1 MSLRFIKNDI
11 LENIKIFIIPMI
23 IIILIYSII
32 YFNLNS
38 YKGKKMKTYIKFLSK
53 IYLNSFF
60 YVSLIMFSLIFILNL
75 LSELDFFKDINV
87 NSYFPIYLS
96 LLNSPTFIFEM
107 FPFIFLI
114 STQLFFITLF
124 NNNQLSIFKYSGL
137 KNSKILFIISL
148 MSFILG
154 IIIITLFYSFS
165 SSLKNFYLDLKTNY
179 TSDGKY
185 LAVITKNGLWIKD
198 VIDDKIL
205 IINSVKIDQNYLID
219 AYISEFNNN
228 FEIKRNIVSPKI
240 DISNKNW
247 IIFDAKVFDKNTKQ
261 KFEILEMNTNFDY
274 LVIQSLFS
282 NLSSLSIL
290 ELLEL
295 RKNYKSLNYS
305 LIEIDIQLLKLISF
319 PIYLMLMT
327 IFSSIIMMSTK
338 QLKSSILKI
347 SIGLFFSVL
356 IYYLFNFFN
365 VLGKTEKIDLF
376 SSVLLPIILLTIVN
390 SLMIR
395 RFNEK

>member
-1 MSLRFIKNDI
+1 
-11 LENIKIFIIPMI
+11 
-23 IIILIYSII
+23 
-32 YFNLNS
+32 
-38 YKGKKMKTYIKFLSK
+38 MKTYIKFLSK
-53 IYLNSFF
+53 IYVNSFF

-75 LSELDFFKDINV
+75 LNELDFFKEIDV
-87 NSYFPIYLS
+87 DSYFPIYLS

-137 KNSKILFIISL
+137 KNSKILFIISSL
-148 MSFILG
+148 SFILG
-154 IIIITLFYSFS
+154 VLIITLFYSFS

-219 AYISEFNNN
+219 AYISEFNKD

-240 DISNKNW
+240 DITDKKW
-247 IIFDAKVFDKNTKQ
+247 IIYEARIFDKNTKQ
-261 KFEILEMNTNFDY
+261 KLEVLNMSTNFDY
-274 LVIQSLFS
+274 LIIQNLFS

-290 ELLEL
+290 ELFEL

-319 PIYLMLMT
+319 PFYLMLMT
-327 IFSSIIMMSTK
+327 IFSSVIMMGTK
-338 QLKSSILKI
+338 EIKSSIIKI
-347 SIGLFFSVL
+347 SIGLFFSVV

-365 VLGKTEKIDLF
+365 VLGKTEKINLF
-376 SSVLLPIILLTIVN
+376 GSVLLPIIFLTAIN

>member
-1 MSLRFIKNDI
+1 
-11 LENIKIFIIPMI
+11 
-23 IIILIYSII
+23 
-32 YFNLNS
+32 
-38 YKGKKMKTYIKFLSK
+38 MKTYIKFLSK

-60 YVSLIMFSLIFILNL
+60 YVSLVMLCLIFILNL

-96 LLNSPTFIFEM
+96 LLNSPTYIFEM

-114 STQLFFITLF
+114 STQLFFISLF
-124 NNNQLSIFKYSGL
+124 NNSQLNVFKYSGL
-137 KNSKILFIISL
+137 KNSKILFIISFI
-148 MSFILG
+148 SFFLG
-154 IIIITLFYSFS
+154 ILIITLFYSFS
-165 SSLKNFYLDLKTNY
+165 SSLKNFYLDLKSNY
-179 TSDGKY
+179 TTDEKY

-198 VIDDKIL
+198 VIDNKIL
-205 IINSVKIDQNYLID
+205 IINSFKIDQNYLID

-240 DISNKNW
+240 DISNKDW
-247 IIFDAKVFDKNTKQ
+247 IIFNAEVFEKNEKQ
-261 KFEILEMNTNFDY
+261 KLEILKMTTNFDY
-274 LVIQSLFS
+274 LIIQNLFS

-305 LIEIDIQLLKLISF
+305 LIDIDIQLLKLISF
-319 PIYLMLMT
+319 PIYLALMT
-327 IFSSIIMMSTK
+327 IFSSVIMLSTK
-338 QLKSSILKI
+338 ELKSSILKI
-347 SIGLFFSVL
+347 SIGLFFSVV

-365 VLGKTEKIDLF
+365 VLGKTEKINLF
-376 SSVLLPIILLTIVN
+376 ISVLLPIILLTVIN
-390 SLMIR
+390 SIMIR

>member
-1 MSLRFIKNDI
+1 
-11 LENIKIFIIPMI
+11 
-23 IIILIYSII
+23 
-32 YFNLNS
+32 
-38 YKGKKMKTYIKFLSK
+38 MKTYIKFLSK
-53 IYLNSFF
+53 TYLSSFF
-60 YVSLIMFSLIFILNL
+60 YVLLIMFSLIFILNL

-87 NSYFPIYLS
+87 NSYLPIYLS

-137 KNSKILFIISL
+137 KNSKILIIISF

-154 IIIITLFYSFS
+154 ILIITLFYSFS

-205 IINSVKIDQNYLID
+205 IINSVKIDQNFLID
-219 AYISEFNNN
+219 AYISEFNKN

-240 DISNKNW
+240 DISDKNW
-247 IIFDAKVFDKNTKQ
+247 IIYEAKVFDRNTKQ
-261 KFEILEMNTNFDY
+261 KFEIVEMTTNFDY
-274 LVIQSLFS
+274 LVIQNLFS

-319 PIYLMLMT
+319 PVYLMLMT

-338 QLKSSILKI
+338 ELKSSIIKI
-347 SIGLFFSVL
+347 SIGLFFSVV

-365 VLGKTEKIDLF
+365 VLGKTEKINLF
-376 SSVLLPIILLTIVN
+376 ISVLLPIVLLTVVN
-390 SLMIR
+390 SLMVR

>member
-1 MSLRFIKNDI
+1 
-11 LENIKIFIIPMI
+11 
-23 IIILIYSII
+23 
-32 YFNLNS
+32 
-38 YKGKKMKTYIKFLSK
+38 MKTYIKFLSK
-53 IYLNSFF
+53 TYLSSFF
-60 YVSLIMFSLIFILNL
+60 YVLLIMFSLIFILNL

-137 KNSKILFIISL
+137 KNSKILIIISF

-154 IIIITLFYSFS
+154 ILIITLFYSFS

-198 VIDDKIL
+198 VVDDKIL
-205 IINSVKIDQNYLID
+205 IINSVKIDQNYLVD
-219 AYISEFNNN
+219 AYISEFNKN

-240 DISNKNW
+240 DISDKNW
-247 IIFDAKVFDKNTKQ
+247 IIYEAKVFDRNTKQ
-261 KFEILEMNTNFDY
+261 KFEIVEMTTNFDY
-274 LVIQSLFS
+274 LVIQNLFS

-327 IFSSIIMMSTK
+327 IFSSVIMMSTK
-338 QLKSSILKI
+338 ELKSSIIKI
-347 SIGLFFSVL
+347 SIGLFFSVI

-365 VLGKTEKIDLF
+365 VLGKTEKINIF
-376 SSVLLPIILLTIVN
+376 ISVLLPIILLTVVN

>member
-1 MSLRFIKNDI
+1 
-11 LENIKIFIIPMI
+11 
-23 IIILIYSII
+23 
-32 YFNLNS
+32 
-38 YKGKKMKTYIKFLSK
+38 MKTYIKFLSK

-60 YVSLIMFSLIFILNL
+60 YVSLIMFSLIFIINL
-75 LSELDFFKDINV
+75 LNELDFFKDINV

-124 NNNQLSIFKYSGL
+124 SNNQLSIFKYSGL

-154 IIIITLFYSFS
+154 IMIITLFYSFS

-219 AYISEFNNN
+219 AYISEFNSN

-261 KFEILEMNTNFDY
+261 KFEILNMNTNFDY
-274 LVIQSLFS
+274 LVVQSLFS

-376 SSVLLPIILLTIVN
+376 SSVLLPILLLTVVN

>member
-1 MSLRFIKNDI
+1 
-11 LENIKIFIIPMI
+11 
-23 IIILIYSII
+23 
-32 YFNLNS
+32 
-38 YKGKKMKTYIKFLSK
+38 MKTYIKFISK
-53 IYLNSFF
+53 TYLNSFF

-87 NSYFPIYLS
+87 DNYFPVYLS

-114 STQLFFITLF
+114 STQLFFITLL

-137 KNSKILFIISL
+137 ENSKILFIISI
-148 MSFILG
+148 MSFFLG
-154 IIIITLFYSFS
+154 ILIITLFYSFS

-198 VIDDKIL
+198 IIDERIL
-205 IINSVKIDQNYLID
+205 IINSVKIDQNYLTD
-219 AYISEFNNN
+219 AYISEFNKD

-247 IIFDAKVFDKNTKQ
+247 IIYEPRVFDKSTKQ
-261 KFEILEMNTNFDY
+261 KYEILNMTTNFDY
-274 LVIQSLFS
+274 LIIQNLFS

-290 ELLEL
+290 ELFEL

-319 PIYLMLMT
+319 PVYLMLMT
-327 IFSSIIMMSTK
+327 IFSSVIMMGTK
-338 QLKSSILKI
+338 KIKSSIVKI
-347 SIGLFFSVL
+347 SIGLFFSVV

-365 VLGKTEKIDLF
+365 VLGKTEKINLF
-376 SSVLLPIILLTIVN
+376 GSVLLPIILLTVLN

>member
-1 MSLRFIKNDI
+1 
-11 LENIKIFIIPMI
+11 
-23 IIILIYSII
+23 
-32 YFNLNS
+32 
-38 YKGKKMKTYIKFLSK
+38 
-53 IYLNSFF
+53 
-60 YVSLIMFSLIFILNL
+60 
-75 LSELDFFKDINV
+75 
-87 NSYFPIYLS
+87 
-96 LLNSPTFIFEM
+96 
-107 FPFIFLI
+107 
-114 STQLFFITLF
+114 
-124 NNNQLSIFKYSGL
+124 
-137 KNSKILFIISL
+137 

-154 IIIITLFYSFS
+154 ILIITLFYSFS

-198 VIDDKIL
+198 VVDDKIL

-219 AYISEFNNN
+219 AYISEFNKN

-240 DISNKNW
+240 DISDKNW
-247 IIFDAKVFDKNTKQ
+247 IIYEAKVFDRNTKQ
-261 KFEILEMNTNFDY
+261 KFEIVEMTTNFDY
-274 LVIQSLFS
+274 LVIQNLFS

-327 IFSSIIMMSTK
+327 IFSSVIMMSTK
-338 QLKSSILKI
+338 ELRSSIIKI
-347 SIGLFFSVL
+347 SIGLFFSVI

-365 VLGKTEKIDLF
+365 VLGKTEKINIF
-376 SSVLLPIILLTIVN
+376 ISVLLPIILLTIVN

>member
-1 MSLRFIKNDI
+1 MR
-11 LENIKIFIIPMI
+11 
-23 IIILIYSII
+23 
-32 YFNLNS
+32 
-38 YKGKKMKTYIKFLSK
+38 TYIKFLSK

-87 NSYFPIYLS
+87 NSYFPVYLS
-96 LLNSPTFIFEM
+96 LLNSPTYIFEM

-124 NNNQLSIFKYSGL
+124 NNDQLSIFKYSGL
-137 KNSKILFIISL
+137 KNSKILLIISL
-148 MSFILG
+148 MSFFLG
-154 IIIITLFYSFS
+154 LLIITLFYSFS
-165 SSLKNFYLDLKTNY
+165 SSLKNFYLDLKSNY
-179 TSDGKY
+179 TTDEKY

-205 IINSVKIDQNYLID
+205 IVNSFKIDQNYLID
-219 AYISEFNNN
+219 AYISEFNND

-240 DISNKNW
+240 DISEKNW
-247 IIFDAKVFDKNTKQ
+247 VIFEAEVFEKNAKQ
-261 KFEILEMNTNFDY
+261 KFEVMKISTNFDY
-274 LVIQSLFS
+274 LIIQNLFS

-290 ELLEL
+290 ELFEL

-305 LIEIDIQLLKLISF
+305 LIDIDIQLLKLISF
-319 PIYLMLMT
+319 PLYLMLMT
-327 IFSSIIMMSTK
+327 IFSSIIMLGTK
-338 QLKSSILKI
+338 KLKSSILKI
-347 SIGLFFSVL
+347 SIGLFFSVV

-376 SSVLLPIILLTIVN
+376 SSVLLPIIFLTAVN

>member
-1 MSLRFIKNDI
+1 
-11 LENIKIFIIPMI
+11 
-23 IIILIYSII
+23 
-32 YFNLNS
+32 
-38 YKGKKMKTYIKFLSK
+38 
-53 IYLNSFF
+53 
-60 YVSLIMFSLIFILNL
+60 MFSLIFVLNL

-87 NSYFPIYLS
+87 NSYYPVYLS

-124 NNNQLSIFKYSGL
+124 NNDQFSIFKYSGL
-137 KNSKILFIISL
+137 KNSKILSIISIT
-148 MSFILG
+148 SFILG
-154 IIIITLFYSFS
+154 ILIITLFYSFS
-165 SSLKNFYLDLKTNY
+165 SSLKNFYLDLKSNY
-179 TSDGKY
+179 TTDEKY

-205 IINSVKIDQNYLID
+205 IINSVKIDKNYLIN
-219 AYISEFNNN
+219 AYISEFNKD

-240 DISNKNW
+240 DISDKNW
-247 IIFDAKVFDKNTKQ
+247 IIYEAKVFDRNTKQ
-261 KFEILEMNTNFDY
+261 KFEIIEMTTNFDY
-274 LVIQSLFS
+274 LVIQNLFS

-327 IFSSIIMMSTK
+327 IFSSVIMMSTK
-338 QLKSSILKI
+338 ELKSSIIKI
-347 SIGLFFSVL
+347 SIGLFFSVI

-365 VLGKTEKIDLF
+365 VLGKTEKINIF
-376 SSVLLPIILLTIVN
+376 ISVLLPIILLTIVN

>member
-1 MSLRFIKNDI
+1 
-11 LENIKIFIIPMI
+11 
-23 IIILIYSII
+23 
-32 YFNLNS
+32 
-38 YKGKKMKTYIKFLSK
+38 MKTYIKFLSK
-53 IYLNSFF
+53 IFLNSFF

-75 LSELDFFKDINV
+75 LSELDFFKDIKV
-87 NSYFPIYLS
+87 DSYFPIYLS

-137 KNSKILFIISL
+137 KNSNILLIISL
-148 MSFILG
+148 MSFFLG
-154 IIIITLFYSFS
+154 VLIITFFYSFS

-179 TSDGKY
+179 TKDGKY

-198 VIDDKIL
+198 VIDNKIL
-205 IINSVKIDQNYLID
+205 IINSVKIDKNYLID

-240 DISNKNW
+240 DISSKNW
-247 IIFDAKVFDKNTKQ
+247 VIYNAEVFDKNKKKKLETL
-261 KFEILEMNTNFDY
+261 EINTNFNY
-274 LVIQSLFS
+274 LIIQNLFS

-290 ELLEL
+290 ELLQL

-305 LIEIDIQLLKLISF
+305 IIEIDIQLLKLISF
-319 PIYLMLMT
+319 PIYFVLMT
-327 IFSSIIMMSTK
+327 ILSSIIMLSTK
-338 QLKSSILKI
+338 KLKSSILKI
-347 SIGLFFSVL
+347 SIGLFFSVV

-365 VLGKTEKIDLF
+365 VLGKTEKMNIF
-376 SSVLLPIILLTIVN
+376 SSVLVPIILLSVIN
-390 SLMIR
+390 SIIIR
-395 RFNEK
+395 KFNEK

>member
-1 MSLRFIKNDI
+1 
-11 LENIKIFIIPMI
+11 
-23 IIILIYSII
+23 
-32 YFNLNS
+32 
-38 YKGKKMKTYIKFLSK
+38 MKTYVKFLSK

-154 IIIITLFYSFS
+154 MVIVTLFYSLS
-165 SSLKNFYLDLKTNY
+165 SSLKNFYLDLKSNY
-179 TSDGKY
+179 TMDGKY

-198 VIDDKIL
+198 IIDDKIL

-219 AYISEFNNN
+219 AYISEFNSN

-240 DISNKNW
+240 DISKKNW
-247 IIFDAKVFDKNTKQ
+247 IIFNAKVFNKNTKQ
-261 KFEILEMNTNFDY
+261 KFETLEMNTNFDY
-274 LVIQSLFS
+274 LIVQSLFS

-338 QLKSSILKI
+338 KLRSSILKI

-376 SSVLLPIILLTIVN
+376 SSVLLPIVLLTVVN
-390 SLMIR
+390 SLMVR
-395 RFNEK
+395 RFDEK

>member
-1 MSLRFIKNDI
+1 
-11 LENIKIFIIPMI
+11 
-23 IIILIYSII
+23 
-32 YFNLNS
+32 
-38 YKGKKMKTYIKFLSK
+38 
-53 IYLNSFF
+53 
-60 YVSLIMFSLIFILNL
+60 MFSLIFILNL

-87 NSYFPIYLS
+87 SSYFPIYLS
-96 LLNSPTFIFEM
+96 LLNSPTLIFEM

-124 NNNQLSIFKYSGL
+124 SNNQLSIFKYSGL

-154 IIIITLFYSFS
+154 IMIITLFYSFS

-205 IINSVKIDQNYLID
+205 IINSAKIDQNYLID
-219 AYISEFNNN
+219 AYISEFNSN

-240 DISNKNW
+240 NISSKDW
-247 IIFDAKVFDKNTKQ
+247 IIFDAQVFDKNTKQ
-261 KFEILEMNTNFDY
+261 KFEIMEIKTNFDY

-327 IFSSIIMMSTK
+327 VFSSIIMMSTK

-365 VLGKTEKIDLF
+365 VLGKTEKINLF
-376 SSVLLPIILLTIVN
+376 ISVLLPIVLLTVVN
-390 SLMIR
+390 SLMVR

>member
-1 MSLRFIKNDI
+1 
-11 LENIKIFIIPMI
+11 
-23 IIILIYSII
+23 
-32 YFNLNS
+32 
-38 YKGKKMKTYIKFLSK
+38 MKTYIKFLSK
-53 IYLNSFF
+53 TYLSSFF
-60 YVSLIMFSLIFILNL
+60 YVLLIMFSLIFILNL

-137 KNSKILFIISL
+137 KNSKILIIISF

-154 IIIITLFYSFS
+154 ILIITLFYSFS

-198 VIDDKIL
+198 VVDDKIL
-205 IINSVKIDQNYLID
+205 IINSVKIDQNYLVD
-219 AYISEFNNN
+219 AYISEFNKN

-240 DISNKNW
+240 DISDKNW
-247 IIFDAKVFDKNTKQ
+247 IIYEAKVFDRNTKQ
-261 KFEILEMNTNFDY
+261 KFEIVEMTTNFDY
-274 LVIQSLFS
+274 LVIQNLFS

-327 IFSSIIMMSTK
+327 IFSSVIMMSTK
-338 QLKSSILKI
+338 ELKSSIIKI
-347 SIGLFFSVL
+347 SIGLFFSVI

-365 VLGKTEKIDLF
+365 VLGKTEKINIF
-376 SSVLLPIILLTIVN
+376 ISVLLPIILLTIVN

>member
-1 MSLRFIKNDI
+1 
-11 LENIKIFIIPMI
+11 
-23 IIILIYSII
+23 
-32 YFNLNS
+32 
-38 YKGKKMKTYIKFLSK
+38 MKTYIKFLSK
-53 IYLNSFF
+53 TYLSSFF
-60 YVSLIMFSLIFILNL
+60 YVLLIMFSLIFILNL

-137 KNSKILFIISL
+137 KNSKILIIISF

-154 IIIITLFYSFS
+154 ILIITLFYSFS

-198 VIDDKIL
+198 VVDDKIL
-205 IINSVKIDQNYLID
+205 IINSVKIDQNYLVD
-219 AYISEFNNN
+219 AYISEFNKN

-240 DISNKNW
+240 DISDKKW
-247 IIFDAKVFDKNTKQ
+247 IIYEAKVFDRNTKQ
-261 KFEILEMNTNFDY
+261 KFEIVEMTTNFDY
-274 LVIQSLFS
+274 LVIQNLFS

-327 IFSSIIMMSTK
+327 IFSSVIMMNTK
-338 QLKSSILKI
+338 ELKSSIIKI
-347 SIGLFFSVL
+347 SIGLFFSVI

-365 VLGKTEKIDLF
+365 VLGKTEKINTF
-376 SSVLLPIILLTIVN
+376 ISVLLPIILLTIVN

>member
-1 MSLRFIKNDI
+1 
-11 LENIKIFIIPMI
+11 
-23 IIILIYSII
+23 
-32 YFNLNS
+32 
-38 YKGKKMKTYIKFLSK
+38 MKTYIKFLSK
-53 IYLNSFF
+53 TYLSSFF
-60 YVSLIMFSLIFILNL
+60 YVLLIMFSLIFILNL

-137 KNSKILFIISL
+137 KNSKILIIISF

-154 IIIITLFYSFS
+154 ILIITLFYSFS

-198 VIDDKIL
+198 VVDDKIL

-219 AYISEFNNN
+219 AYISEFNKN

-240 DISNKNW
+240 DISDKNW
-247 IIFDAKVFDKNTKQ
+247 IIYEAKVFDRNTKQ
-261 KFEILEMNTNFDY
+261 KFEIVEMTTNFDY
-274 LVIQSLFS
+274 LVIQNLFS

-327 IFSSIIMMSTK
+327 IFSSVIMMSTK
-338 QLKSSILKI
+338 ELKSSIIKI
-347 SIGLFFSVL
+347 SIGLFFSVI

-365 VLGKTEKIDLF
+365 VLGKTEKINIF
-376 SSVLLPIILLTIVN
+376 ISVLLPIILLTVVN

>member
-1 MSLRFIKNDI
+1 MR
-11 LENIKIFIIPMI
+11 
-23 IIILIYSII
+23 
-32 YFNLNS
+32 
-38 YKGKKMKTYIKFLSK
+38 TYIKFLSK

-60 YVSLIMFSLIFILNL
+60 YVSLIMFSLIFIINL

-154 IIIITLFYSFS
+154 MIIVTLFYSLS
-165 SSLKNFYLDLKTNY
+165 SSLKNFYLDLKSNY
-179 TSDGKY
+179 TMDGKY

-198 VIDDKIL
+198 IIDDKIL

-219 AYISEFNNN
+219 AYISEFNSN

-240 DISNKNW
+240 DISKKNW
-247 IIFDAKVFDKNTKQ
+247 IIFNAKVFNKNTKQ
-261 KFEILEMNTNFDY
+261 KFETLEMNTNFDY
-274 LVIQSLFS
+274 LIVQSLFS

-319 PIYLMLMT
+319 PIYLTLMT

-338 QLKSSILKI
+338 KLRSSILKI

-376 SSVLLPIILLTIVN
+376 SSVLLPIVLLTVVN
-390 SLMIR
+390 SLMVR
-395 RFNEK
+395 RFDEK

>member
-1 MSLRFIKNDI
+1 
-11 LENIKIFIIPMI
+11 
-23 IIILIYSII
+23 
-32 YFNLNS
+32 
-38 YKGKKMKTYIKFLSK
+38 MKTYIKFLSK
-53 IYLNSFF
+53 TYLSSFF
-60 YVSLIMFSLIFILNL
+60 YVLLIMFSLIFILNL

-137 KNSKILFIISL
+137 KNSKILIIISF

-154 IIIITLFYSFS
+154 ILIITLFYSFS

-198 VIDDKIL
+198 VVDDKIL
-205 IINSVKIDQNYLID
+205 IINSVKIDQNYLVD
-219 AYISEFNNN
+219 AYISEFNKN

-240 DISNKNW
+240 DISDKKW
-247 IIFDAKVFDKNTKQ
+247 IIYEAKVFDRNTKQ
-261 KFEILEMNTNFDY
+261 KFEIIEMTTNFDY
-274 LVIQSLFS
+274 LVIQNLFS

-327 IFSSIIMMSTK
+327 IFSSVIMMSTK
-338 QLKSSILKI
+338 ELKSSIIKI
-347 SIGLFFSVL
+347 SIGLFFSVI

-365 VLGKTEKIDLF
+365 VLGKTEKINIF
-376 SSVLLPIILLTIVN
+376 ISVLLPIILLTIVN

>member
-1 MSLRFIKNDI
+1 MR
-11 LENIKIFIIPMI
+11 
-23 IIILIYSII
+23 
-32 YFNLNS
+32 
-38 YKGKKMKTYIKFLSK
+38 TYIKFLSK

-87 NSYFPIYLS
+87 NSYFPVYLS
-96 LLNSPTFIFEM
+96 LLNSPTYIFEM

-124 NNNQLSIFKYSGL
+124 NNDQLSIFKYSGL

-148 MSFILG
+148 MSFFLG
-154 IIIITLFYSFS
+154 LLIITLFYSFS
-165 SSLKNFYLDLKTNY
+165 SSLKNFYLDLKSNY
-179 TSDGKY
+179 TTDEKY

-205 IINSVKIDQNYLID
+205 IVNSFKIDQNYLID
-219 AYISEFNNN
+219 AYISEFNND

-240 DISNKNW
+240 DISEKNW
-247 IIFDAKVFDKNTKQ
+247 VIFEAEVFEKNAKQ
-261 KFEILEMNTNFDY
+261 KFEVMKISTNFDY
-274 LVIQSLFS
+274 LIIQNLFS

-290 ELLEL
+290 ELFEL

-305 LIEIDIQLLKLISF
+305 LIDIDIQLLKLISF
-319 PIYLMLMT
+319 PLYLMLMT
-327 IFSSIIMMSTK
+327 IFSSIIMLGTK
-338 QLKSSILKI
+338 KLKSSILKI
-347 SIGLFFSVL
+347 SIGLFFSVV

-376 SSVLLPIILLTIVN
+376 SSVLLPIIFLTAVN

>member
-1 MSLRFIKNDI
+1 MLIV
-11 LENIKIFIIPMI
+11 IFQY
-23 IIILIYSII
+23 IYH
-32 YFNLNS
+32 
-38 YKGKKMKTYIKFLSK
+38 FLT
-53 IYLNSFF
+53 
-60 YVSLIMFSLIFILNL
+60 
-75 LSELDFFKDINV
+75 
-87 NSYFPIYLS
+87 
-96 LLNSPTFIFEM
+96 SPTFIFEM

-154 IIIITLFYSFS
+154 ILIITLFYSFS

-219 AYISEFNNN
+219 AYISEFNKN

-247 IIFDAKVFDKNTKQ
+247 IIYDAKVFDKNKKQ
-261 KFEILEMNTNFDY
+261 KFETLEIKTNFDY
-274 LVIQSLFS
+274 LLFKTLFS

-305 LIEIDIQLLKLISF
+305 IIEIDIQLLKLISF
-319 PIYLMLMT
+319 PIYLCLMT
-327 IFSSIIMMSTK
+327 ILSSIIMMSTK
-338 QLKSSILKI
+338 EFKKFNFKI
-347 SIGLFFSVL
+347 SIGLFFSVV

-376 SSVLLPIILLTIVN
+376 SSVLLPIVLLTIIN
-390 SLMIR
+390 SIMIR

>member
-1 MSLRFIKNDI
+1 
-11 LENIKIFIIPMI
+11 
-23 IIILIYSII
+23 
-32 YFNLNS
+32 
-38 YKGKKMKTYIKFLSK
+38 MKTYIKFLSK
-53 IYLNSFF
+53 IYLNSFL

-124 NNNQLSIFKYSGL
+124 SNNQLSIFKYSGL

-154 IIIITLFYSFS
+154 IMIITLFYSFS

-219 AYISEFNNN
+219 AYISEFNSN

-240 DISNKNW
+240 DISSKDW
-247 IIFDAKVFDKNTKQ
+247 IIFDAQVFDKNTKQ
-261 KFEILEMNTNFDY
+261 KFEIMEIKTNFDY

-327 IFSSIIMMSTK
+327 VFSSIIMMSTK

-365 VLGKTEKIDLF
+365 VLGKTEKINLF
-376 SSVLLPIILLTIVN
+376 ISVLLPIVLLTVVN
-390 SLMIR
+390 SLMVR

>member
-1 MSLRFIKNDI
+1 
-11 LENIKIFIIPMI
+11 
-23 IIILIYSII
+23 
-32 YFNLNS
+32 
-38 YKGKKMKTYIKFLSK
+38 MKTYIKFLSK
-53 IYLNSFF
+53 IYLNSFL
-60 YVSLIMFSLIFILNL
+60 YVTLIMFSLIFILNL

-96 LLNSPTFIFEM
+96 LLNSPTLIFEM

-124 NNNQLSIFKYSGL
+124 SNNQLSIFKYSGL

-154 IIIITLFYSFS
+154 IMIITLFYSFS

-205 IINSVKIDQNYLID
+205 IINSAKIDQNYLID
-219 AYISEFNNN
+219 AYISEFNSN

-240 DISNKNW
+240 DISSKDW
-247 IIFDAKVFDKNTKQ
+247 IIFDAQVFDKNTKQ
-261 KFEILEMNTNFDY
+261 KFEIMEIKTNFDY

-327 IFSSIIMMSTK
+327 VFSSIIMMSTK

-365 VLGKTEKIDLF
+365 VLGKTEKINLF
-376 SSVLLPIILLTIVN
+376 ISVLLPIVLLTVVN
-390 SLMIR
+390 SLMVR

>member
-1 MSLRFIKNDI
+1 
-11 LENIKIFIIPMI
+11 
-23 IIILIYSII
+23 
-32 YFNLNS
+32 
-38 YKGKKMKTYIKFLSK
+38 MKTYIKFLSK
-53 IYLNSFF
+53 IFLNSFF

-96 LLNSPTFIFEM
+96 ILNSPTFIFEM

-124 NNNQLSIFKYSGL
+124 SNNQLSIFKYSGL
-137 KNSKILFIISL
+137 KNSKILFIISF

-154 IIIITLFYSFS
+154 MLIITLFYSFS

-205 IINSVKIDQNYLID
+205 IINSAKIDQNYLID
-219 AYISEFNNN
+219 AYISEFNSN

-240 DISNKNW
+240 NISSKDW
-247 IIFDAKVFDKNTKQ
+247 IIFDAQVFDKNTKQ
-261 KFEILEMNTNFDY
+261 KFEIMEIKTNFDY

-305 LIEIDIQLLKLISF
+305 LIEIDIQLLKLMSF